1 MKGIVTVNSAV
12 QSYKEFQLGP
22 IDLSI
27 KEGFITALIGRNG
40 AGKTTL
46 LKGIAHVEPFLSGEV
61 TVANSSYDQD
71 RLHFNRNI
79 CYVSED
85 INMYSDFT
93 VRQSINFVS
102 SFYSNWDSDLEER
115 LLNEFQLSPKKKIHQ
130 LSKGMKLKV
139 NLLLALCFHPKVLI
153 LDEPTAGL
161 DPVARQ
167 ELLVLLQQWIETG
180 DKTVILSSHI
190 TTDFEQIADYIIFL
204 RDGQIALYDDKE
216 QLKDK
221 YLYFTTNHHTDLPRT
236 GVYGYQKGPYEV
248 TGVIDTEQENTF
260 DAKLRPATLD
270 EVLYYVVEGGA
281 NDAIF
286 D

>member
-1 MKGIVTVNSAV
+1 MKGIVTVKKAV

-27 KEGFITALIGRNG
+27 KEGFITAVIGRNG

-46 LKGIAHVEPFLSGEV
+46 LKGIAHIEPFSAGEV
-61 TVANSSYDQD
+61 TVANSSYDKD
-71 RLHFNRNI
+71 RLHFNRTI
-79 CYVSED
+79 CYVSEE

-93 VRQSINFVS
+93 VQQSIDFVS
-102 SFYSNWDSDLEER
+102 SFYTNWDSDLEQR
-115 LLNEFQLSPKKKIHQ
+115 LLKEFQLSPKKKIHQ

-139 NLLLALCFHPKVLI
+139 NVLLALCFHPKVLI

-167 ELLVLLQQWIETG
+167 ELLALLQQWIETG
-180 DKTVILSSHI
+180 EKTVILSSHI
-190 TTDFEQIADYIIFL
+190 TTDFEQIADYVMFL

-216 QLKDK
+216 KLKDK
-221 YLYFTTNHHTDLPRT
+221 YLYFTANHHTDLSNARI
-236 GVYGYQKGPYEV
+236 YGCQKGVYEV
-248 TGVIDTEQENTF
+248 TGVIDSEQENTF
-260 DAKLRPATLD
+260 DAQLRPATLD
-270 EVLYYVVEGGA
+270 EILYYVVEGGA